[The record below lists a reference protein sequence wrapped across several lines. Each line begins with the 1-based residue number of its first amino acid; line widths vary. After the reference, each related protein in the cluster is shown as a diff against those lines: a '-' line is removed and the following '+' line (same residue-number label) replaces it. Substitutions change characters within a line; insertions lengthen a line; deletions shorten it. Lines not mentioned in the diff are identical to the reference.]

1 MNQPDETAA
10 TNTEPLQKF
19 EIHFESGELAVRQAL
34 QQFIASL
41 SPLHLGVE
49 EKGMVELVMAEV
61 LNNIVE
67 HAYPD
72 PAQVG
77 PICIVCVH
85 QSNGLLV
92 EICDS
97 GHAMPKE
104 RLPIG
109 RLASVDVDLQDMP
122 EGGFGW
128 FLIQHLAK
136 DVSYQRVGNEN
147 YLNMRLAV
155 GCSS

>member
-10 TNTEPLQKF
+10 TDTEPLQNF
-19 EIHFESGELAVRQAL
+19 EIHFESGEFAVRQAL
-34 QQFIASL
+34 ARFISAL
-41 SPLHLGVE
+41 GPLDLNVE
-49 EKGMVELVMAEV
+49 ERGMVEIVLAEV

-72 PAQVG
+72 PAQIG
-77 PICIVCVH
+77 SIGISCVH
-85 QSNGLLV
+85 QPDGLQV
-92 EICDS
+92 KICDS
-97 GHAMPKE
+97 GHPMPQE
-104 RLPIG
+104 RLPTG
-109 RLASVDVDLQDMP
+109 RLASVDVELKDMP

-136 DVSYQRVGNEN
+136 DVSYQRVGHEN
-147 YLNMRLAV
+147 HLSMRLAV